1 MMTCWRHGRVVDR
14 YFEGR
19 LDANAEARMRAR
31 LARCARCRARYE
43 RQLVVEAAL
52 TGGDGAPAA
61 DRLWRGIQSA
71 TDRTASAAVGT
82 SAPRTASARWLPL
95 GAAAVGA
102 AAILIVALPRAPSPM
117 RPPTSPEPVARGD
130 ERAVTLPA
138 LHVFRSV
145 SSHTTAPLADGATIG
160 AREGLL
166 FAYSSLDPAF
176 THLMVFAVDS
186 RYGVHWYY
194 PAYLRPGDDPP
205 AIPIAPGRTGVE
217 LGEEI
222 RHELPPGPVRVIALF
237 LREPHR
243 VLEIEELVR
252 EKLTE
257 PRRPLADESPLLV
270 RGAAQTSI
278 MLRVTP

>member
-1 MMTCWRHGRVVDR
+1 MTCWRHGRVVDR

-19 LDANAEARMRAR
+19 LDATGEARMRAR
-31 LARCARCRARYE
+31 LPRCARCRARYE
-43 RQLVVEAAL
+43 RQLAVEAAL
-52 TGGDGAPAA
+52 AGGDDAPAA

-71 TDRTASAAVGT
+71 IDRTASVPVGM
-82 SAPRTASARWLPL
+82 SAPRAARWLPI

-102 AAILIVALPRAPSPM
+102 VVILIAALPRSPSPTHA
-117 RPPTSPEPVARGD
+117 PTSSEPVARGD
-130 ERAVTLPA
+130 EGAVPPA

-145 SSHTTAPLADGATIG
+145 SPHTTAPLASGATIG

-176 THLMVFAVDS
+176 THLMIFAVDA

-205 AIPIAPGRTGVE
+205 AIPIAPGRAGVE

-222 RHELPPGPVRVIALF
+222 RHELPPGPMRVIALF
-237 LREPHR
+237 LREPR
-243 VLEIEELVR
+243 SVLEIEELVR
-252 EKLTE
+252 AQLAE
-257 PRRPLADESPLLV
+257 PRRPLEDDSPLPV
-270 RGAAQTSI
+270 RGAAQTSM

>member
-1 MMTCWRHGRVVDR
+1 MTCWRHGRAVDR

-19 LDANAEARMRAR
+19 LDATGETRMRAR
-31 LARCARCRARYE
+31 LARCSRCRARYE
-43 RQLVVEAAL
+43 RQLVIEAAL
-52 TGGDGAPAA
+52 AGGDDAPAS
-61 DRLWRGIQSA
+61 DRLWRGIEAA
-71 TDRTASAAVGT
+71 TDRTASVPLGT
-82 SAPRTASARWLPL
+82 SAPRAARWLPL
-95 GAAAVGA
+95 GVAAVGA
-102 AAILIVALPRAPSPM
+102 VVIAIVALPRAPSPTH
-117 RPPTSPEPVARGD
+117 PPTSPEPVARGA
-130 ERAVTLPA
+130 EGTVPPA

-145 SSHTTAPLADGATIG
+145 SPHTTAPLATGATIG

-186 RYGVHWYY
+186 KHGVHWYY

-205 AIPIAPGRTGVE
+205 AIPIAPGRAGVE

-222 RHELPPGPVRVIALF
+222 RHELPPGPMRVIALF
-237 LREPHR
+237 LREPR
-243 VLEIEELVR
+243 GVLEIEELVR
-252 EKLTE
+252 AQLAE
-257 PRRPLADESPLLV
+257 PRRPLEDDSPLPV